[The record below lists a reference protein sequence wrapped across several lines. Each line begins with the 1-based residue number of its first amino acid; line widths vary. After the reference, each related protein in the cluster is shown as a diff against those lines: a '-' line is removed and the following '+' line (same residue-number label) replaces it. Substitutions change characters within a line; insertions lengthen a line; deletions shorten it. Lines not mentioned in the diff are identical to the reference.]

1 MERRKTPRSRGFWLL
16 AGPLGAGSEP
26 PGGVGA
32 LGALGA
38 LGVVGVVGKGQ
49 ASSLTSGA

>member
-16 AGPLGAGSEP
+16 AGPLGGGSEP
-26 PGGVGA
+26 PGGVGVV
-32 LGALGA
+32 GA